1 MYADNKE
8 RKTEGGSIKEFDK
21 KQEIFSEKY
30 YTTNIFKIVIFGFI
44 FLYTRK

>member
-1 MYADNKE
+1 MYARNNV

-30 YTTNIFKIVIFGFI
+30 YTTNIFKIILFGFL
-44 FLYTRK
+44 FFYMEK

>member
-1 MYADNKE
+1 MYAHNKG

-30 YTTNIFKIVIFGFI
+30 YTTNVFEIILFS
-44 FLYTRK
+44 FLFFYTGK

>member
-1 MYADNKE
+1 MCARNNE

-30 YTTNIFKIVIFGFI
+30 YTTNISKVILFS
-44 FLYTRK
+44 FLFFYMEK